1 MMQHYESIKT
11 QLDSVSPSFCIAKW
25 SQLTLYLQTGYNHS
39 CHHPTPHKIP
49 LGEVLNNHKALH
61 NTKFKKV
68 QMSKMLKGERPSEC
82 EYCWKIE
89 DLGKG
94 FLSDRVYKSAH
105 DFSQNKFQEIVN
117 AKTEDIEPSYLEI
130 SFSNACQLK
139 CAYCSPDISS
149 TWMQEI
155 EQYGGYPTTSNY
167 NNLEWFKEQKK
178 MPYKQSEDNPYV
190 DAFWKWWPEL
200 SPKLH
205 TLRLTGGEPL
215 LSKDVWKVIDSVIEN
230 PNPKLTFCINTNLLV
245 PDVLIDKL
253 IDKLNQL
260 DGKVKELQIFSSG
273 EASGKANE
281 YMRFGTDDKKW
292 RRNFEKVLSQTKNVL
307 VANMT
312 TVNLTS
318 VGTYCDFLRYLLD
331 LRSIYNKEVSFNKV
345 QFMSNYL
352 RYPEFLAITIL
363 DDGAKDKFK
372 KDVEELIEERSKDN
386 WKYDNDGYLTNE
398 QVDQLNRLV
407 EHMYQNKFED
417 TEKLNTI
424 RKDFYNF
431 VNEYDKRR
439 GTDFKETFPELKE
452 FYKICQEV

>member
-1 MMQHYESIKT
+1 MEHYKSIKS
-11 QLDSVSPSFCIAKW
+11 QLDSISSSFCIAKW

-49 LGEVLNNHKALH
+49 LAEVLENPKALH

-68 QMSKMLKGERPSEC
+68 QMKKMLTGERPVEC

-89 DLGKG
+89 DLGKDY
-94 FLSDRVYKSAH
+94 LSDRVYKSAH
-105 DFSQNKFQEIVN
+105 EFSQNKIDEIVEK
-117 AKTEDIEPSYLEI
+117 KTQDIEPSYLEI
-130 SFSNACQLK
+130 SFSNVCNLK

-155 EQYGGYPTTSNY
+155 EEYGGYPTTSNY
-167 NNLEWFKEQKK
+167 NNLEWFKQQKK
-178 MPYKQSEDNPYV
+178 IPYKNSENNPYV

-215 LSKDVWKVIDSVIEN
+215 LSKDVWKIIDSVIEN

-245 PDVLIDKL
+245 PDTLIDKL

-273 EASGKANE
+273 ESTGKANE
-281 YMRFGTDDKKW
+281 YIRFNTDYKKW
-292 RRNFEKVLSQTKNVL
+292 TSNFEKVLSKTKNVL

-318 VGTYCDFLRYLLD
+318 VNSYCDFIRYLLD
-331 LRSIYNKEVSFNKV
+331 MRSIYNKEVSFNKV
-345 QFMSNYL
+345 QFMTNYL

-363 DDGAKDKFK
+363 DDETKDKFK
-372 KDVEELIEERSKDN
+372 KDVEELIEERRWGVWNKTEH
-386 WKYDNDGYLTNE
+386 GYLTNE
-398 QVDQLNRLV
+398 QIDQLQRLID
-407 EHMYQNKFED
+407 HMYENKSSDEN
-417 TEKLNTI
+417 TLNTI
-424 RKDFYNF
+424 RRDFYSF

-439 GTDFKETFPELKE
+439 GTNFVETFPELEK
-452 FYKICQEV
+452 FYKLCQEV

>member
-1 MMQHYESIKT
+1 MEHYKSIKT
-11 QLDSVSPSFCIAKW
+11 QLDSISSSFCIAKW

-49 LGEVLNNHKALH
+49 LDEVLENPKALH

-68 QMSKMLKGERPSEC
+68 QMKKMLTGERPAEC

-89 DLGKG
+89 DLGKDY
-94 FLSDRVYKSAH
+94 LSDRVYKSAH
-105 DFSQNKFQEIVN
+105 EFSQNKIDEIVEK
-117 AKTEDIEPSYLEI
+117 KTQDIEPSYLEI
-130 SFSNACQLK
+130 SFSNVCNLK

-155 EQYGGYPTTSNY
+155 EEYGGYPTTSNY
-167 NNLEWFKEQKK
+167 NNLEWFKQQKK
-178 MPYKQSEDNPYV
+178 IPYKNSENNPYV

-215 LSKDVWKVIDSVIEN
+215 LSKDVWKIIDSVIEN

-245 PDVLIDKL
+245 PDTLIDKL

-273 EASGKANE
+273 ESTGKANE
-281 YMRFGTDDKKW
+281 YIRFNTDYKKW
-292 RRNFEKVLSQTKNVL
+292 TSNFEKVLSKTKNVL

-318 VGTYCDFLRYLLD
+318 VNSYCDFIRYLLD
-331 LRSIYNKEVSFNKV
+331 MRSIYNKEVSFNKV
-345 QFMSNYL
+345 QFMTNYL

-363 DDGAKDKFK
+363 DDETKDKFK
-372 KDVEELIEERSKDN
+372 KDVEELIEERRWGVWNKTEH
-386 WKYDNDGYLTNE
+386 GYLTNE
-398 QVDQLNRLV
+398 QIDQLQRLID
-407 EHMYQNKFED
+407 HMYENKSSDEN
-417 TEKLNTI
+417 TLNTI
-424 RKDFYNF
+424 RRDFYSF

-439 GTDFKETFPELKE
+439 GTNFVETFPELEK
-452 FYKICQEV
+452 FYKLCQEV

>member
-1 MMQHYESIKT
+1 MEHYKSIKS
-11 QLDSVSPSFCIAKW
+11 QLDSISSSFCIAKW

-49 LGEVLNNHKALH
+49 LDEVLENPKALH

-68 QMSKMLKGERPSEC
+68 QMKKMLTGERPAEC

-89 DLGKG
+89 DLGKDY
-94 FLSDRVYKSAH
+94 LSDRVYKSAH
-105 DFSQNKFQEIVN
+105 EFSQNKIDEIVEK
-117 AKTEDIEPSYLEI
+117 KTQDIEPSYLEI
-130 SFSNACQLK
+130 SFSNVCNLK

-155 EQYGGYPTTSNY
+155 EEYGGYPTTSNY
-167 NNLEWFKEQKK
+167 NNLEWFKQQKK
-178 MPYKQSEDNPYV
+178 IPYKNSENNPYV

-215 LSKDVWKVIDSVIEN
+215 LSKDVWKIIDSVIEN

-245 PDVLIDKL
+245 PDTLIDKL

-273 EASGKANE
+273 ESTGKANE
-281 YMRFGTDDKKW
+281 YIRFNTDYKKW
-292 RRNFEKVLSQTKNVL
+292 TSNFEKVLSKTKNVL

-318 VGTYCDFLRYLLD
+318 VNSYCDFIRYLLD
-331 LRSIYNKEVSFNKV
+331 MRSIYNKEVSFNKV
-345 QFMSNYL
+345 QFMTNYL

-363 DDGAKDKFK
+363 DDETKDKFK
-372 KDVEELIEERSKDN
+372 KDVEELIEERRWGVWNKTEH
-386 WKYDNDGYLTNE
+386 GYLTNE
-398 QVDQLNRLV
+398 QIDQLQRLID
-407 EHMYQNKFED
+407 HMYENKSSDEN
-417 TEKLNTI
+417 TLNTI
-424 RKDFYNF
+424 RRDFYSF

-439 GTDFKETFPELKE
+439 GTNFVETFPELEK
-452 FYKICQEV
+452 FYKLCQEV

>member
-1 MMQHYESIKT
+1 
-11 QLDSVSPSFCIAKW
+11 
-25 SQLTLYLQTGYNHS
+25 
-39 CHHPTPHKIP
+39 
-49 LGEVLNNHKALH
+49 
-61 NTKFKKV
+61 
-68 QMSKMLKGERPSEC
+68 
-82 EYCWKIE
+82 
-89 DLGKG
+89 
-94 FLSDRVYKSAH
+94 
-105 DFSQNKFQEIVN
+105 
-117 AKTEDIEPSYLEI
+117 
-130 SFSNACQLK
+130 
-139 CAYCSPDISS
+139 
-149 TWMQEI
+149 
-155 EQYGGYPTTSNY
+155 
-167 NNLEWFKEQKK
+167 
-178 MPYKQSEDNPYV
+178 
-190 DAFWKWWPEL
+190 
-200 SPKLH
+200 
-205 TLRLTGGEPL
+205 
-215 LSKDVWKVIDSVIEN
+215 
-230 PNPKLTFCINTNLLV
+230 LV

-281 YMRFGTDDKKW
+281 YMRFGTDDTKW
-292 RRNFEKVLSQTKNVL
+292 RANFEKVLSKTKNVL

-372 KDVEELIEERSKDN
+372 KDVEELIEERKKDN
-386 WKYDNDGYLTNE
+386 WKHDNDGYLTSE
-398 QVDQLNRLV
+398 QIDQLNRLV

-439 GTDFKETFPELKE
+439 GTDFQETFPELKE